1 MGKKAK
7 SLAEEKSN
15 GRPAHM
21 SARLQGCQSV
31 SLLAFKPLTI
41 KPQKKFSKNSKTSFI
56 FKENTIILQIENLV
70 KNGTK

>member
-31 SLLAFKPLTI
+31 ILLAFKPLTI
-41 KPQKKFSKNSKTSFI
+41 KP
-56 FKENTIILQIENLV
+56 
-70 KNGTK
+70 